1 MKGIDHG
8 QQGEGVGHLDCLL
21 PLFRELNGLKRVRVA
36 GKDGSWA
43 ERLFVR
49 AWARLIA
56 EEDVGQVAREE
67 TASAVVATL
76 LAGIDAE
83 VLAAGGIPTKARLE
97 ILQRAFDAASHPL
110 SPELA
115 ESLRATLT
123 DEPIRKPTAAVPP
136 FVRLL
141 AMQPRAGATRPGY
154 PRVMLEP
161 AENHAEHCAVVAVNG
176 VLAAGVFGAD
186 PAGPFL
192 TGLAHHLHNV
202 YLPDAGD
209 AGDSLLGEHQRPL
222 MENCRARAL
231 QELPEFL
238 HEPTRHCLTAV
249 YRADTPEARA
259 FQAADSMDR
268 VLEMEWHA
276 RSAAFTLEI
285 ALGEMDIIHPGPV
298 QAFQLE
304 VMRAL
309 RLKRGDAPARGA
321 PAGNG
326 RSPERTPAPG
336 KPF

>member
-1 MKGIDHG
+1 MNGGAHG
-8 QQGEGVGHLDCLL
+8 QPAEGAGHLDGLL
-21 PLFRELNGLKRVRVA
+21 PLFRELNGLKRIRVA
-36 GKDGSWA
+36 GKTGSWA

-56 EEDVGQVAREE
+56 EEDPGQVAREE

-83 VLAAGGIPTKARLE
+83 VLADGEIPAEARLE
-97 ILQRAFDAASHPL
+97 ILQRAFDTACHPL
-110 SPELA
+110 PPASA
-115 ESLRATLT
+115 GSLRATLT
-123 DEPIRKPTAAVPP
+123 AGPTCPLTAAVPP
-136 FVRLL
+136 FVPLL
-141 AMQPRAGATRPGY
+141 AAQPRAGATRPGY

-186 PAGPFL
+186 VAGPFL
-192 TGLAHHLHNV
+192 TGLAHHLHNA

-209 AGDSLLGEHQRPL
+209 AGDSLLGDHQRPL
-222 MENCRARAL
+222 IDFCRARAL
-231 QELPEFL
+231 QELPAFL
-238 HEPTRHCLTAV
+238 HEPIRHCLTAV

-259 FQAADSMDR
+259 FQAADSVDR

-276 RSAAFTLEI
+276 RSAAFTLAT

-309 RLKRGDAPARGA
+309 GLK
-321 PAGNG
+321 
-326 RSPERTPAPG
+326 
-336 KPF
+336 